1 MNLGKSRTT
10 QDQRDRIRLKACG
23 GRSVAAAEACK
34 LTLRTGGSFPIASLL
49 SATARVASKVG
60 LQSLASMRITRMLR
74 CHDILGNN
82 TCASA
87 LDGDAG
93 QD

>member
-1 MNLGKSRTT
+1 LVRVELSRIK
-10 QDQRDRIRLKACG
+10 RNHIRLKACG
-23 GRSVAAAEACK
+23 GGSVAAAEACK
-34 LTLRTGGSFPIASLL
+34 LTLRTGGSFPITSLL
-49 SATARVASKVG
+49 SATARVACKVR
-60 LQSLASMRITRMLR
+60 LQSLASMGITRMLR
-74 CHDILGNN
+74 WHDILGND